1 MIHFDY
7 WNYPKK
13 NYFDPNVQ
21 ERISNK
27 LANLFTATSRL
38 DKFIYSIIREVMDR
52 RVVPYFTDVIT
63 RHSEPEFHEKI
74 AEGFDLVEDMRIN
87 HPDIFNGFVNV
98 AKKFR
103 KRLVFNENVLLEM
116 IIDIVESYPYYW
128 NITIDE
134 RAKLYDM
141 VLKLKMEIYS

>member
-103 KRLVFNENVLLEM
+103 R
-116 IIDIVESYPYYW
+116 D
-128 NITIDE
+128 
-134 RAKLYDM
+134 
-141 VLKLKMEIYS
+141 